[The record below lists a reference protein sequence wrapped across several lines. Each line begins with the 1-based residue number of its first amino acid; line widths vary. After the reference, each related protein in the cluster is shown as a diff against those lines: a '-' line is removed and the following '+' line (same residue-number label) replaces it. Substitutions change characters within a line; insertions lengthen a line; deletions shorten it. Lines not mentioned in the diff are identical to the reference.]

1 MHRCPSPCCHTPAA
15 FALLPC
21 FFLRIPI
28 LSCSFCPSFDV
39 LLLLHVLRCSAYAA
53 HSPMLCSCR
62 ISSDVL
68 PHISLLHPSY
78 STVKFDNKSN
88 PSKKMRKKTPAARQC
103 LQNGGQIHRYK
114 TIIPVI
120 PGHGRQTHI
129 GATLAKPLPAV
140 MPCYICGRTT
150 APAARDVRRKL
161 AASKSSDD
169 RFHGCIPFRKSS
181 NIALQHP
188 GFSATA
194 PGFSP
199 LRSKR

>member
-88 PSKKMRKKTPAARQC
+88 PSKKCAKKRRLQDNACKTAVRFIDTERSFLSYPDTSGKPISARPS
-103 LQNGGQIHRYK
+103 QNLSSGCHAMLYRRQSRS
-114 TIIPVI
+114 II
-120 PGHGRQTHI
+120 G
-129 GATLAKPLPAV
+129 
-140 MPCYICGRTT
+140 
-150 APAARDVRRKL
+150 
-161 AASKSSDD
+161 
-169 RFHGCIPFRKSS
+169 S
-181 NIALQHP
+181 NE
-188 GFSATA
+188 
-194 PGFSP
+194 
-199 LRSKR
+199 